1 MTNNS
6 PHHLAHRFPS
16 TPVSTSHL
24 ASDVSVPPR
33 ATTDGAP
40 AGTTPPV
47 KRRTPR
53 RDLAA
58 VADSLSERDW
68 TILRSVAEHRFLT
81 VSQIHALHF
90 DDHSTVSGLRI
101 AQRTL
106 ARLRRQ
112 RVLGTLTRRVGGI
125 RAGSSGLVHYVDVV
139 GDRLLRLEAGARPR
153 RRRHEPTATFL
164 RHTLA
169 IGDTHVV
176 LAGASRAGQ
185 LELLRCE
192 PEPACWRRY
201 TGIGGATLTLK
212 PDLYVETASSPHS
225 DYVDAWFVEID
236 LGHESIPTLLRKC
249 HDYEAYRRSGTEQA
263 NHDVFPL
270 VVFSLSAAD
279 PAKAERRRSAL
290 AEEIR
295 RDRTLRP
302 ELFRI
307 IAPEDLLPLVQ
318 TGGAS

>member
-1 MTNNS
+1 M
-6 PHHLAHRFPS
+6 
-16 TPVSTSHL
+16 
-24 ASDVSVPPR
+24 
-33 ATTDGAP
+33 
-40 AGTTPPV
+40 
-47 KRRTPR
+47 
-53 RDLAA
+53 
-58 VADSLSERDW
+58 
-68 TILRSVAEHRFLT
+68 
-81 VSQIHALHF
+81 
-90 DDHSTVSGLRI
+90 SGLRI

-112 RVLGTLTRRVGGI
+112 RILGTLTRRVGGI

-139 GDRLLRLEAGARPR
+139 GDRLLRLESGTRPR

-185 LELLRCE
+185 LELLHCA

-201 TGIGGATLTLK
+201 PGIGGVTLTLK
-212 PDLYVETASSPHS
+212 PDLYIETAPAPDS

-263 NHDVFPL
+263 DHGVFPL
-270 VVFSLSAAD
+270 VVYSLSATD
-279 PAKAERRRSAL
+279 PAKAERRRTAL

-295 RDRTLRP
+295 RDRTLQP

-307 IAPEDLLPLVQ
+307 IAPEGLLPLVQ